1 MHFLDLLLPTH
12 VILTGGPGQKYFK
25 NYEENDLI
33 AWLLSISQILTF
45 PGINYDMYFIQI
57 LLILLHSLSMSLRVM
72 VFQVTAIFEL

>member
-33 AWLLSISQILTF
+33 VWLLSVSQILTF

-57 LLILLHSLSMSLRVM
+57 LFLLHSLSMSLRVM
-72 VFQVTAIFEL
+72 VFQVTAISKL